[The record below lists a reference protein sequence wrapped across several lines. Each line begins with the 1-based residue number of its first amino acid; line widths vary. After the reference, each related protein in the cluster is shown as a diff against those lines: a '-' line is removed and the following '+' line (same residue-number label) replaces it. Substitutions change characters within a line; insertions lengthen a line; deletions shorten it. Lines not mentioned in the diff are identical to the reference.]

1 MRHIASLCVLFA
13 LVACGGSNSA
23 AGSGGASAAGASS
36 LGGANATG
44 GMAAAGTA
52 GSSLGSAGN
61 GGASNG
67 NGGAS
72 NGGSAVGGGNT
83 GGAGSGGASGG
94 GASFADVQA
103 IFDARCVICHD
114 KSKGGLPTYPQLS
127 LVAGDSHAALVNVPA
142 LEPCGGIYVVPGDPA
157 HSYLMHKLSDTMPC
171 DGAHMPAPFE
181 VIKPPPLTP
190 EQLAS
195 ISGWISAGAH

>member
-1 MRHIASLCVLFA
+1 
-13 LVACGGSNSA
+13 
-23 AGSGGASAAGASS
+23 
-36 LGGANATG
+36 
-44 GMAAAGTA
+44 
-52 GSSLGSAGN
+52 
-61 GGASNG
+61 
-67 NGGAS
+67 
-72 NGGSAVGGGNT
+72 
-83 GGAGSGGASGG
+83 
-94 GASFADVQA
+94 
-103 IFDARCVICHD
+103 
-114 KSKGGLPTYPQLS
+114 
-127 LVAGDSHAALVNVPA
+127 LVNVPA